1 MIGYWH
7 KGGADRPHLYISL
20 SVLRQ
25 RDALLVRVVET
36 PLRNKAP
43 PEMLYGYVFSNP

>member
-1 MIGYWH
+1 MIGCWH

-43 PEMLYGYVFSNP
+43 PERLYGYGFSHA